1 MVIRGWRFVN
11 VVLRRLH
18 SRWNRRMCW
27 NCDKKCSTANDRE
40 ISTRL
45 VFTAEYICVVGF
57 TKSFRLLPR
66 ESSLSWSAKRMTFTL
81 TLIGF
86 FCLLLAFG
94 VWLAVVAPVNS
105 DVADALRSA
114 PESVPMLWLRL
125 RNRWEYGRAAGFVL
139 QLVGFC
145 AFVLSVLMET
155 PKVWEGEKN
164 PGRVSERTRERVMA
178 THAR

>member
-1 MVIRGWRFVN
+1 
-11 VVLRRLH
+11 
-18 SRWNRRMCW
+18 
-27 NCDKKCSTANDRE
+27 
-40 ISTRL
+40 
-45 VFTAEYICVVGF
+45 
-57 TKSFRLLPR
+57 
-66 ESSLSWSAKRMTFTL
+66 MTFTL

-145 AFVLSVLMET
+145 ALVLSVLMET